1 MIKTCIIIIIITSI
15 LISILIILYLIINK
29 ISKENITDSP
39 YNDYINQISKENS
52 TDHSY
57 NDYIKGIDP
66 NNKMYNYECP
76 VVNILPSSD
85 DIYQKIE
92 NIILDKMYN
101 YKNNI
106 DNSNY
111 SSKSRALRE
120 REERD
125 KKVLEGEITPELT
138 THTLADLYKIE

>member
-66 NNKMYNYECP
+66 NNKMYNY
-76 VVNILPSSD
+76 
-85 DIYQKIE
+85 
-92 NIILDKMYN
+92 
-101 YKNNI
+101 KNNI